1 MFKKETIIK
10 LLEERGWSNYK
21 LCKES
26 NLAPATLSD
35 ILNGKSTNPKTET
48 LEKIA
53 KALNVSVGDFFVEDT
68 RSSIN
73 MQRNPSSKDFDDLSD
88 LDPEM
93 RAIARNMNN
102 MSSKNKALLK
112 ELIKTMSKAGDDE
125 LNK

>member
-53 KALNVSVGDFFVEDT
+53 KALNVSMDDFFIEDNKNSIDEQQ
-68 RSSIN
+68 SS
-73 MQRNPSSKDFDDLSD
+73 NPDDFDE
-88 LDPEM
+88 LDPEI
-93 RAIARNMNN
+93 RAIARDMKN
-102 MSSKNKALLK
+102 MSSKNKELLK
-112 ELIKTMSKAGDDE
+112 ELIKTMSKVGDDE

>member
-10 LLEERGWSNYK
+10 LLEERGCSNYK

-53 KALNVSVGDFFVEDT
+53 KALNVSMDDFFIEDNKNSIDEQQ
-68 RSSIN
+68 SS
-73 MQRNPSSKDFDDLSD
+73 NPDDFDE
-88 LDPEM
+88 LDPEI
-93 RAIARNMNN
+93 RAIARDMKN
-102 MSSKNKALLK
+102 MSSKNKELLK
-112 ELIKTMSKAGDDE
+112 ELIKTMSKVGDDE

>member
-1 MFKKETIIK
+1 MGGVTI
-10 LLEERGWSNYK
+10 NYVK
-21 LCKES
+21 
-26 NLAPATLSD
+26 NLILSD

-53 KALNVSVGDFFVEDT
+53 KALNVSVGDFFIEDT

-73 MQRNPSSKDFDDLSD
+73 MQRNPSSEDFDDLSD

>member
-26 NLAPATLSD
+26 NLAPATVSD
-35 ILNGKSTNPKTET
+35 ILNGKSTNPKIET

-53 KALNVSVGDFFVEDT
+53 KALNVSMDDFFIEENKN
-68 RSSIN
+68 SIN
-73 MQRNPSSKDFDDLSD
+73 EQQSSNPNDFDE
-88 LDPEM
+88 LDPEI
-93 RAIARNMNN
+93 RAIARDMKN

-112 ELIKTMSKAGDDE
+112 ELIKTMSKVGDDE

>member
-53 KALNVSVGDFFVEDT
+53 KALNVSMDDFFIEDNKN
-68 RSSIN
+68 SIN
-73 MQRNPSSKDFDDLSD
+73 EQRGSNSDDFDDLD
-88 LDPEM
+88 LEI
-93 RAIARNMNN
+93 RAIARDMKN

-112 ELIKTMSKAGDDE
+112 ELIKTMSKVGDDE

>member
-53 KALNVSVGDFFVEDT
+53 KALNVSMDDFFIEDNKNN
-68 RSSIN
+68 IN
-73 MQRNPSSKDFDDLSD
+73 EQQGSNSDDFDDL
-88 LDPEM
+88 DPEI
-93 RAIARNMNN
+93 RAIARDMKN

-112 ELIKTMSKAGDDE
+112 ELIKTMSKVGDDE

>member
-53 KALNVSVGDFFVEDT
+53 KALNVSMDDFFIEDNKNSIDEQQ
-68 RSSIN
+68 SS
-73 MQRNPSSKDFDDLSD
+73 NPNDFDE
-88 LDPEM
+88 LDPEI
-93 RAIARNMNN
+93 RAIARDMKN
-102 MSSKNKALLK
+102 MSSKNKELLK
-112 ELIKTMSKAGDDE
+112 ELIKTMSKVGDDE

>member
-53 KALNVSVGDFFVEDT
+53 KALNVSMDDFFIEDNKN
-68 RSSIN
+68 SIN
-73 MQRNPSSKDFDDLSD
+73 EQQGSNSDDFDDL
-88 LDPEM
+88 DPEI
-93 RAIARNMNN
+93 RAIARDMKN

-112 ELIKTMSKAGDDE
+112 ELIKTMSKVGDDE

>member
-26 NLAPATLSD
+26 PATLSD

-53 KALNVSVGDFFVEDT
+53 KALNVSMDDFFIEDNKNSIDEQQ
-68 RSSIN
+68 SS
-73 MQRNPSSKDFDDLSD
+73 NPDDFDE
-88 LDPEM
+88 LDPEI
-93 RAIARNMNN
+93 RAIARDMKN
-102 MSSKNKALLK
+102 MSSKNKELLK
-112 ELIKTMSKAGDDE
+112 ELIKTMSKVGDDE